1 MPTTFPGSLFRSSVS
16 AGFIFAW
23 REKTKVKVINNRVGV
38 RMSKSSEIIV
48 MEMLEFIQRE
58 GGHAR
63 MWYVGVTDDPRRRL
77 FDEHQAHYLDDAW
90 IYRMTATEDEAR
102 RVEEYFLA
110 YGLLEAGGRWRP
122 DSCAVY
128 AYRKSVRTEP

>member
-1 MPTTFPGSLFRSSVS
+1 MF
-16 AGFIFAW
+16 
-23 REKTKVKVINNRVGV
+23 
-38 RMSKSSEIIV
+38 KSSEIIV
-48 MEMLEFIQRE
+48 MEILEFIQRE

-77 FDEHQAHYLDDAW
+77 FDEHQTHYQDDAW
-90 IYRMTATEDEAR
+90 VYRMAASENDAS

-110 YGLLEAGGRWRP
+110 YGLDGGRGRRRP
-122 DSCAVY
+122 DTSTVY